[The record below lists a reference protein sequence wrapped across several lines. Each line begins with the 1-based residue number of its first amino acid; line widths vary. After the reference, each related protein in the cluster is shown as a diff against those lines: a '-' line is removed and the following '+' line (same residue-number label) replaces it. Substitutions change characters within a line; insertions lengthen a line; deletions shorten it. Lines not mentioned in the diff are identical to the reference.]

1 MMKEKGGREM
11 KIKEVADLV
20 GISVRTLHHYDAI
33 GLLTPKKINDANYR
47 MYSEAD
53 LERLQQILF
62 FKELGFSLEK
72 IKIILNQEQYDQLE
86 TLELQYSLLLRK
98 KENLEIM
105 IQTMEK
111 TIQYKKGEMTMT
123 NEEKFAGFDF
133 SKNPYEQEARERW
146 GSQTVDEANK
156 TFNQKGTDEFQE
168 KMNQLFFDLAKI
180 RHEAPTSEEAQ
191 AAIGKWYE
199 LLNEI
204 HEYSLE
210 AFRQLGQMY
219 VMDERFTKNIDQF
232 GTGLAQFMCEAMDVF
247 AKKVIKNGEDA

>member
-1 MMKEKGGREM
+1 MMNLKGGRDV

-33 GLLTPKKINDANYR
+33 GLLIPEKINDANYR
-47 MYSEAD
+47 QYSEAD

-62 FKELGFSLEK
+62 FKELGFSLKK
-72 IKIILNQEQYDQLE
+72 IKTILSQEQYDQVE
-86 TLELQYSLLLRK
+86 TLELQHSLLIRK
-98 KENLEIM
+98 KQRLETM

-111 TIQYKKGEMTMT
+111 TIQYKKGEITMT

-146 GSQTVDEANK
+146 GNQKVNEANK
-156 TFNQKGTDEFQE
+156 KLHQKGTDGFQE

-180 RHEAPTSEEAQ
+180 RHEDPTSEEAQ
-191 AAIGKWYE
+191 RVIEKWYE

-247 AKKVIKNGEDA
+247 AEKNNKK